1 MCSGSFAGLG
11 VIFDAATIYA
21 VLVKHANAAQFV
33 LKVLF
38 CSIAMRELYICI
50 KAAIWYINISSSL
63 DYCFNKQKGV
73 LSISSLSIAAMTGR
87 FNLLTD
93 WLTDWLPFIKTWQN
107 ARSAIYNRLNTDIV
121 SILPVIR
128 SKSEFAHPKISYLLS
143 LSARNTRHGTDKVRA
158 ACKIWGK
165 SIIGLRTMS
174 FDNALIKRKNR
185 NRKLHF
191 FEI

>member
-1 MCSGSFAGLG
+1 MNKPLDVNVISLFINSVYCATQISCSVYFTRLVACHIFSGAKRIFFPTRCSNRLGVCVSVCSGSFAGLD

-63 DYCFNKQKGV
+63 DYCFNKQNCV

-93 WLTDWLPFIKTWQN
+93 WLTDFRLLKRDKTHAVQ
-107 ARSAIYNRLNTDIV
+107 
-121 SILPVIR
+121 
-128 SKSEFAHPKISYLLS
+128 FA
-143 LSARNTRHGTDKVRA
+143 
-158 ACKIWGK
+158 
-165 SIIGLRTMS
+165 IGLIQT
-174 FDNALIKRKNR
+174 
-185 NRKLHF
+185 
-191 FEI
+191 

>member
-1 MCSGSFAGLG
+1 MCVCFGSFAGLD
-11 VIFDAATIYA
+11 VIFDTATIYA

-93 WLTDWLPFIKTWQN
+93 
-107 ARSAIYNRLNTDIV
+107 
-121 SILPVIR
+121 
-128 SKSEFAHPKISYLLS
+128 
-143 LSARNTRHGTDKVRA
+143 
-158 ACKIWGK
+158 
-165 SIIGLRTMS
+165 
-174 FDNALIKRKNR
+174 
-185 NRKLHF
+185 
-191 FEI
+191 